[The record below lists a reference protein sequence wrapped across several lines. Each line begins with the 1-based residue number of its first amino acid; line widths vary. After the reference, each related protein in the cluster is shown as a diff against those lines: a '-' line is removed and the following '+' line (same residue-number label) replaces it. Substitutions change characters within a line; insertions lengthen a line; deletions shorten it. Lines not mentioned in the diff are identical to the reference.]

1 MPPATSVVVVAG
13 LLAAGVAFACSP
25 TVPPPAELS
34 GSWVMATAASD
45 GRARYD
51 IGAVTLN
58 DDCTYLV
65 ENMLIPEVP
74 PVEGRWTFT
83 AIGGLDYFTIM
94 LDFTPH
100 NVVMMDR
107 TLCFLA
113 SVETWGIGFCHA
125 LWLRPA
131 KVLEYAEKAGDQR
144 AADAMRHLMAGRGAV
159 ADFATEG
166 EACRSV
172 TDAEWIENP
181 DALRFHPKGSAIH
194 VETTEPDGLM
204 PLCRYATDGGAL
216 LKVQLLELN
225 SAATPSDRFMEAAA
239 YVIGMFASDDV
250 AAWFENAVET
260 RAKWPD
266 GVAMVNHETTMQT
279 VSVGNVA
286 GLWEM
291 SITRAADY
299 ALQMP

>member
-1 MPPATSVVVVAG
+1 
-13 LLAAGVAFACSP
+13 
-25 TVPPPAELS
+25 
-34 GSWVMATAASD
+34 
-45 GRARYD
+45 
-51 IGAVTLN
+51 
-58 DDCTYLV
+58 
-65 ENMLIPEVP
+65 
-74 PVEGRWTFT
+74 
-83 AIGGLDYFTIM
+83 
-94 LDFTPH
+94 
-100 NVVMMDR
+100 
-107 TLCFLA
+107 
-113 SVETWGIGFCHA
+113 
-125 LWLRPA
+125 
-131 KVLEYAEKAGDQR
+131 
-144 AADAMRHLMAGRGAV
+144 MRHLMAGRGAV

-266 GVAMVNHETTMQT
+266 GVA
-279 VSVGNVA
+279 VGQP
-286 GLWEM
+286 
-291 SITRAADY
+291 RDDDADR
-299 ALQMP
+299 LGR